1 MEDLSKTPTTLSLQE
16 WKEAAEQLY
25 AGNYPG
31 VDKQVKFG
39 EAKQYL
45 GIPNFDGDL
54 RTPTNAGKG
63 KVSLKKAGTRAA
75 AKARQ
80 AAKRTESI
88 QKQTVGEDV
97 YGKGVVTP
105 KGSGLEEHHKRV
117 VSVYEPFFEGLNE
130 KETKELA
137 QWFVDEK
144 FPLGNVKENLEA
156 LTKPE
161 HGQIHNWMKQN
172 FIQSETNKPL
182 MSFKGMSLNER
193 FPAVLMYL
201 ENVQPAV
208 DEQLQAII
216 SKRPNN
222 PLAQTAVTSS
232 IFQKAQQMAPTVSKV
247 GKLLPAV
254 SAGVAIVGAG
264 EAFAA
269 GNVEEGF
276 GRLIEGGIGEI
287 PIVGDAL
294 TSEAVAGGTFEDV
307 QRRTAEG
314 IRAKELQQR
323 ASEARQ
329 RGGKLSLGLGA
340 ARLTLPEFGL
350 SELMGIN

>member
-31 VDKQVKFG
+31 VDKKVKFG

-63 KVSLKKAGTRAA
+63 KVNLKKAATRAA

-80 AAKRTESI
+80 AKRRSYFDQASTEQAAVESKRLSDEVARINREAEMFEFEPSQIEHLADQTDIEGFFGAGGDPSNKYIVSQSDAFAKNRIKEILKNEYAVTLNPATESI
-88 QKQTVGEDV
+88 RAI
-97 YGKGVVTP
+97 P
-105 KGSGLEEHHKRV
+105 KE
-117 VSVYEPFFEGLNE
+117 FFDPN
-130 KETKELA
+130 
-137 QWFVDEK
+137 VD
-144 FPLGNVKENLEA
+144 
-156 LTKPE
+156 
-161 HGQIHNWMKQN
+161 
-172 FIQSETNKPL
+172 
-182 MSFKGMSLNER
+182 
-193 FPAVLMYL
+193 PATL
-201 ENVQPAV
+201 PGIDFDPDKV
-208 DEQLQAII
+208 DEQLEAII

-269 GNVEEGF
+269 GNVEEGV

-340 ARLTLPEFGL
+340 ARLTLLEFGL